1 MLNGEEVQF
10 WDNQQL
16 PLGIIGQRNYQ
27 CETISCSQHSRI
39 YLWSDGMN
47 LPKKVLEPLLRQLG
61 ELSPKAAARRLAELA
76 AQFHGKG
83 DEDDITIAVLQ
94 LHPSSA
100 KDASH
105 RSN

>member
-1 MLNGEEVQF
+1 
-10 WDNQQL
+10 
-16 PLGIIGQRNYQ
+16 
-27 CETISCSQHSRI
+27 
-39 YLWSDGMN
+39 MN